1 MLHIMPVRGAI
12 EQEEIKRPDG
22 PRALPSLMREWEAD
36 NDQQIIMHVATGGQF
51 RAYPVALG
59 ADGLIT
65 PFARKYIAVRF
76 VGMKSGVSGPPAA
89 QIRELGQQGIEWIL
103 TYTFEARR

>member
-1 MLHIMPVRGAI
+1 M
-12 EQEEIKRPDG
+12 
-22 PRALPSLMREWEAD
+22 
-36 NDQQIIMHVATGGQF
+36 QF

-76 VGMKSGVSGPPAA
+76 VGMKGGGSCPAA
-89 QIRELGQQGIEWIL
+89 EQIRQLGQQGIEWIL
-103 TYTFEARR
+103 IYTFEARR